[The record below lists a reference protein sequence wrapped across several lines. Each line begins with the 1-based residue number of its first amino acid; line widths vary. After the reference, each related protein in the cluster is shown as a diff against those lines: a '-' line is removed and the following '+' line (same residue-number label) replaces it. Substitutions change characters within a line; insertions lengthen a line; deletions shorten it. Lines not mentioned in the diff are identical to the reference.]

1 VKVTTSSSTTYK
13 ESQGAAS
20 SALAVGDCVT
30 AAGSND
36 STGAVTASS
45 VQITSTGSSSCT
57 SGFGGVGGGGSGS
70 A

>member
-1 VKVTTSSSTTYK
+1 
-13 ESQGAAS
+13 
-20 SALAVGDCVT
+20 VT

-57 SGFGGVGGGGSGS
+57 SGFGGFGGGGSGS

>member
-1 VKVTTSSSTTYK
+1 VAVTSSTTYS
-13 ESQGAAS
+13 ESQSAAS

-30 AAGSND
+30 ATGSSD

-45 VQITSTGSSSCT
+45 VQISSTGGKSCT
-57 SGFGGVGGGGSGS
+57 TGFFGVGSRN